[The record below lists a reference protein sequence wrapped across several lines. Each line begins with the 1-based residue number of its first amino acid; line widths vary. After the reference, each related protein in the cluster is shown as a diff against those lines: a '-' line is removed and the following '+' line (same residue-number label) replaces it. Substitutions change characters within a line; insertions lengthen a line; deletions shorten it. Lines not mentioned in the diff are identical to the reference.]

1 MSTSPTVVLVHG
13 AFADAG
19 SWAGVT
25 AILQAAG
32 VTVLAPANPLRSVS
46 SDSAYI
52 ASVISQVDAPVL
64 AVGHSYGGAVITNAC
79 TEATNVV
86 GLVYVSAFAPDEG
99 EKLSDVTATSADSI
113 LGTALQQR
121 QFPTGSGGETAVEL
135 YVDPAKFHEVFA
147 ADLPAAQSAVLAASQ
162 RPVAASAFDDVTG
175 VPAWKT
181 LPSWAVVGTGDKA
194 AGADVTRDHAQRAG
208 SVLTE
213 LNGSHLAFV
222 AQPQAVADV
231 ILTAWKAVTK

>member
-1 MSTSPTVVLVHG
+1 MAESPTVVLVHG

-32 VTVLAPANPLRSVS
+32 VTVLAPANPLRSVT

-52 ASVISQVDAPVL
+52 ASAISQIDGPVL
-64 AVGHSYGGAVITNAC
+64 AVGHSYGGAIITNAA
-79 TEATNVV
+79 TTATNVV
-86 GLVYVSAFAPDEG
+86 GLVYISAFAPDEG
-99 EKLSDVTATSADSI
+99 EKLSDVTATSTDSI
-113 LGTALQQR
+113 LGTALLQR
-121 QFPTGSGGETAVEL
+121 QYPTGSGSETAVEL
-135 YVDPAKFHEVFA
+135 YVDPDKFHEVFA
-147 ADLPAAQSAVLAASQ
+147 ADLPAEQSAVLGASQ

-175 VPAWKT
+175 VPAWRT

-194 AGADVTRDHAQRAG
+194 AGADVTREHAKRAG
-208 SVLTE
+208 SQLTE
-213 LNGSHLAFV
+213 LDGSHLTFV

-231 ILTAWKAVTK
+231 ILAAWKAVTK

>member
-1 MSTSPTVVLVHG
+1 MSASPTVVLVHG

-19 SWAGVT
+19 SWAGVA

-32 VTVLAPANPLRSVS
+32 ATVLAPANPLRSVT

-52 ASVISQVDAPVL
+52 ASVISQIDGPVL
-64 AVGHSYGGAVITNAC
+64 AVGHSYGGAVITNA
-79 TEATNVV
+79 ATAASNVV

-99 EKLSDVTATSADSI
+99 EKLGAVAATSADSI
-113 LGTALQQR
+113 LSTALLQR

-135 YVDPAKFHEVFA
+135 YVDPAQFHEVFA
-147 ADLPAAQSAVLAASQ
+147 ADLPAEQSAVLAASQ
-162 RPVAASAFDDVTG
+162 RPIAAAAFDDATG
-175 VPAWKT
+175 LPAWKK

-194 AGADVTRDHAQRAG
+194 AGADLTREHAKRAG
-208 SVLTE
+208 SQLTE

-231 ILTAWKAVTK
+231 ILAAWKAVTA

>member
-19 SWAGVT
+19 SWAGV
-25 AILQAAG
+25 AGILQSAG
-32 VTVLAPANPLRSVS
+32 VTVLAPANPLRSVTT
-46 SDSAYI
+46 DSAYI
-52 ASVISQVDAPVL
+52 ASVISQIDGPVL
-64 AVGHSYGGAVITNAC
+64 AVGHSYGGAVITNAA
-79 TEATNVV
+79 TAATNVV
-86 GLVYVSAFAPDEG
+86 GLVFISAFAPDQG

-113 LGTALQQR
+113 LGTALLQR
-121 QFPTGSGGETAVEL
+121 QFPTGSGDDTAVEL

-147 ADLPAAQSAVLAASQ
+147 ADLPAAQSAVFAASQ

-175 VPAWKT
+175 VPAWKN

-194 AGADVTRDHAQRAG
+194 AGADITREHAQRAG
-208 SVLTE
+208 SQLTE
-213 LNGSHLAFV
+213 LTGSHLAFV

-231 ILTAWKAVTK
+231 ILTALKAVTK